1 VGIEVKAGATLD
13 TRDVA
18 GLKAL
23 AEEVGQK
30 WIRGVVLYTGPDV
43 IPFASNL
50 HGVPVQA
57 LWR

>member
-1 VGIEVKAGATLD
+1 MGIEVKAGATLD

-23 AEEVGQK
+23 EEEVGQK
-30 WIRGVVLYTGPDV
+30 WIRGVVLYTSSDV

-50 HGVPVQA
+50 HGVPLHA
-57 LWR
+57 LWQ